1 MKKVSSNNK
10 VNKTLVK
17 TVSSKNLKLKESM
30 MVSSSENE
38 GSKMMEEMLKKMVE
52 KNQKIARLESEIK
65 HLKEGFIEQRQK
77 VTIM

>member
-10 VNKTLVK
+10 VNKTLIK

-38 GSKMMEEMLKKMVE
+38 GSKMMEEMLKKKMVE
-52 KNQKIARLESEIK
+52 KNQKIARL
-65 HLKEGFIEQRQK
+65 
-77 VTIM
+77 